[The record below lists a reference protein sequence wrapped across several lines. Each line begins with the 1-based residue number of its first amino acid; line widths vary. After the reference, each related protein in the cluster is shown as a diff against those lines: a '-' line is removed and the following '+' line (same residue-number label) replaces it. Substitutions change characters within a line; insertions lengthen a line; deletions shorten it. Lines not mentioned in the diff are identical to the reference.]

1 MGGGHKYLYHI
12 ENNDDNSASSST
24 DDTPSAVIEH
34 LIGTTS
40 IEKELA
46 LHPKFLY
53 ESSSADDDYIAPP
66 RIVEF
71 YAPWYVISII
81 VCVIVS
87 IVCAY
92 HMFTLISYPIATHP
106 TNNNTIGVHTVN
118 TMHQNTKNYLMK

>member
-12 ENNDDNSASSST
+12 ENNDDNSASASSSST

-34 LIGTTS
+34 LIGTTTT
-40 IEKELA
+40 EKELA

-71 YAPWYVISII
+71 YAPWYVIVGI
-81 VCVIVS
+81 VLCLCISCVTS
-87 IVCAY
+87 
-92 HMFTLISYPIATHP
+92 
-106 TNNNTIGVHTVN
+106 
-118 TMHQNTKNYLMK
+118 QNSHACLLQPPPKQHIQ